1 MISSV
6 SCCKAVIASKEATA
20 VIEIIFGVLFFIQT
34 VLAVYM
40 GYLGWVPFLI
50 LIQFG
55 FLYTGLLSIFHGSG
69 KKGAA
74 PGIGA
79 IIPEP
84 ALQREKDF

>member
-1 MISSV
+1 
-6 SCCKAVIASKEATA
+6 
-20 VIEIIFGVLFFIQT
+20 
-34 VLAVYM
+34 M

-69 KKGAA
+69 KKGAD
-74 PGIGA
+74 PGIGT

-84 ALQREKDF
+84 ALQRDKDF